1 MVVDLDSTDPDG
13 DDVTLE
19 ADGIPD
25 GASFDVMTG
34 KFTWETPAAG
44 EYSVT
49 LTARDRK
56 AAAEKTTES
65 TEPSTEE
72 SVNKLTIT
80 NLTIGKASGTAQ
92 VGDDI
97 SISVQSTGGT
107 EIIQYRFSVKNSS
120 SAIIR
125 NYTTSTSAKWKPQKE
140 L

>member
-25 GASFDVMTG
+25 GASFDVTTG

-56 AAAEKTTES
+56 AATEKTVTITVIEKTEES
-65 TEPSTEE
+65 EEPSKPSEEPTKPDAEPEKPSGEPSTEE

-97 SISVQSTGGT
+97 SISVQ
-107 EIIQYRFSVKNSS
+107 
-120 SAIIR
+120 
-125 NYTTSTSAKWKPQKE
+125 
-140 L
+140 

>member
-56 AAAEKTTES
+56 AAAEKTVTITVIEK
-65 TEPSTEE
+65 

-92 VGDDI
+92 VGD
-97 SISVQSTGGT
+97 
-107 EIIQYRFSVKNSS
+107 EWLP
-120 SAIIR
+120 
-125 NYTTSTSAKWKPQKE
+125 AKLSCFQPETQ
-140 L
+140 